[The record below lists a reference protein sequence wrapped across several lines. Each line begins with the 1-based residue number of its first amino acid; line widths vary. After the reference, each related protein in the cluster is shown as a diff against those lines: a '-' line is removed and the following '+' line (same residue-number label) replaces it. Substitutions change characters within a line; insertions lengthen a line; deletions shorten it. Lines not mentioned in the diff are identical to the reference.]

1 MAVTKSSWL
10 VEQPIAHREFHSG
23 DGECPENSLLA
34 FERAADRR
42 FAIELDVHILSDPN
56 VVVFHDG
63 NTNRMTGID
72 GQLTTL
78 DSGQI
83 KRMRLKDSEQR
94 IPLLKEVLDLVRGCV
109 PLLIEIKSIRKVGR
123 LEKSLVRTLKDYSGP
138 FAVQSFD
145 PYSLKWWRLNAGPVE
160 RGQLSGDFRHG
171 KLPPHKG
178 LLRRHLL
185 MNWVSRPTFISYDIR
200 CMPNWATSRQRKK
213 GLPIL
218 GWTARSLEEYEGAL
232 RWCDN
237 VLFEGFDP
245 IKGAEARTM
254 GRALR

>member
-1 MAVTKSSWL
+1 M
-10 VEQPIAHREFHSG
+10 
-23 DGECPENSLLA
+23 LA
-34 FERAADRR
+34 FERAADRG
-42 FAIELDVHILSDPN
+42 FAIELDIHILSDSN
-56 VVVFHDG
+56 VVVFHDE

-78 DSGQI
+78 DSKQI
-83 KRMRLKDSEQR
+83 QRIRLMDSEQR
-94 IPLLKEVLDLVRGCV
+94 IPLLNEVLDLVRGCV
-109 PLLIEIKSIRKVGR
+109 PLLIEIKSTGKVGR
-123 LEKSLVRTLKDYSGP
+123 LEKSLVHALEGYSGP

-145 PYSLKWWRLNAGPVE
+145 PYSLKWMRINSGPVE
-160 RGQLSGDFRHG
+160 RGQLSGDFRHQ

-178 LLRRHLL
+178 FLRRHLL
-185 MNWVSRPTFISYDIR
+185 MNWVSRPTFIAYDIR
-200 CMPNWATSRQRKK
+200 CMPNRATSRQRKK

-245 IKGAEARTM
+245 INGAEA
-254 GRALR
+254 